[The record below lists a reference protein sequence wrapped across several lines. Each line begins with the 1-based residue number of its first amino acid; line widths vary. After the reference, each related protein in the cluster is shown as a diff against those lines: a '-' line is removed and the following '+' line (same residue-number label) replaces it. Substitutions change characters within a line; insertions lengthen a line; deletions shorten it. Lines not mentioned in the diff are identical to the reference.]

1 MKLKTLFYAL
11 AILDVHIF
19 MWCVGF
25 VISAALGAV
34 ELVKNI
40 TKRKNEK

>member
-1 MKLKTLFYAL
+1 MKLKNLFYAL
-11 AILDVHIF
+11 YFLILYCF

-34 ELVKNI
+34 EFVKKI